1 MFVEKFAAIPEIAQ
15 LGPLFKSSQP
25 AELTESETEY
35 VVHCI
40 KHVFAG
46 HLVLQFDCTN
56 TLNDQLLEGVTVH
69 LELCEGI
76 FNFTDFFLEK
86 NISEI
91 YIYFLKGYTLDQI
104 LPCPRLEY
112 NVAGTIYVILETP
125 TDMSDWVGTISPT
138 LKFVVCI
145 LISRNFFLV
154 NIE

>member
-56 TLNDQLLEGVTVH
+56 TLIDQLLEQVSVNV
-69 LELCEGI
+69 E
-76 FNFTDFFLEK
+76 FLSAQWDILNQKIVAKK
-86 NISEI
+86 NW
-91 YIYFLKGYTLDQI
+91 QI
-104 LPCPRLEY
+104 L
-112 NVAGTIYVILETP
+112 
-125 TDMSDWVGTISPT
+125 
-138 LKFVVCI
+138 KF
-145 LISRNFFLV
+145 LNK
-154 NIE
+154 

>member
-25 AELTESETEY
+25 VELTESETEY

-76 FNFTDFFLEK
+76 FQFHGIFLVIFFY
-86 NISEI
+86 EI
-91 YIYFLKGYTLDQI
+91 YMYIFQK
-104 LPCPRLEY
+104 
-112 NVAGTIYVILETP
+112 VIHWIRSYHAQ
-125 TDMSDWVGTISPT
+125 D
-138 LKFVVCI
+138 
-145 LISRNFFLV
+145 
-154 NIE
+154 

>member
-69 LELCEGI
+69 LELCEGT
-76 FNFTDFFLEK
+76 F
-86 NISEI
+86 
-91 YIYFLKGYTLDQI
+91 
-104 LPCPRLEY
+104 
-112 NVAGTIYVILETP
+112 
-125 TDMSDWVGTISPT
+125 
-138 LKFVVCI
+138 
-145 LISRNFFLV
+145 LISRIFFWKKTFLKYTY
-154 NIE
+154 IF